1 MADYKIITR
10 TDFVNFDQARITELE
25 LAAEMTVLGQR
36 INAPYGSG
44 MVGAL
49 SANGRWG
56 YEKEG
61 RSWVVID
68 KTEREPLHFA
78 ASLKHARQITFD
90 VDHPVH
96 TVAPEPRPMRFTV
109 V

>member
-10 TDFVNFDQARITELE
+10 TDFASFDQARITELE

-36 INAPYGSG
+36 INAPYGNG

-61 RSWVVID
+61 RHWVVID
-68 KTEREPLHFA
+68 KTECEPLHFG
-78 ASLKHARQITFD
+78 ASLKHARQITFEI
-90 VDHPVH
+90 DHPVH
-96 TVAPEPRPMRFTV
+96 TVAREPRPMRFTV

>member
-1 MADYKIITR
+1 MAETKIVTR
-10 TDFVNFDQARITELE
+10 TDFAHFDQARITELE

-36 INAPYGSG
+36 INAPYGNG

-61 RSWVVID
+61 RNWVVID
-68 KTEREPLHFA
+68 KSEREPLHFA
-78 ASLKHARQITFD
+78 ASLRHARQITFD
-90 VDHPVH
+90 IDHPVYS
-96 TVAPEPRPMRFTV
+96 VPREPRPMRFTV